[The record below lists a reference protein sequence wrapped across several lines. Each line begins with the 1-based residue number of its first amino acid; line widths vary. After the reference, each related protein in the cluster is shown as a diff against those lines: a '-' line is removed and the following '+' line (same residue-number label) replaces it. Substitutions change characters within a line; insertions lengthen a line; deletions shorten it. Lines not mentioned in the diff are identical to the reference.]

1 MDAPEFL
8 MSQVSSGFGGFF
20 VFEFDSGAKALGSAD

>member
-8 MSQVSSGFGGFF
+8 MSHGSSGFAGFF
-20 VFEFDSGAKALGSAD
+20 VFEFDSGAKAPGCAD